1 MSLSGTDTPRTGG
14 AALLARLGGAG
25 ALVLLAVAALPVF
38 WLGFGAL
45 FAAWSTPEYSH
56 GPLIPLI
63 SLYLFLRERADMAP
77 GPEAPARIGPGLLLL
92 LAALAVGV
100 AGTLLRIPVI
110 VSYGLILWV
119 GAVLLIGYGWDR
131 GRRHWAPVVHLVFM
145 LPLPQFLYWKLT
157 LFLQGVSSEM
167 GVWFVALAGV
177 PVYLE
182 GHVIDLGVYRLQV
195 AEACSGLRYLFPILS
210 FSYLIALLYRGP
222 YWHRVLIFLAAAP
235 LTVVMNAVRIGIIG
249 VLVDRYGIGHAE
261 GFLHAFEGWVIFL
274 VCVVILMAFAA
285 LLQRFAPTPRPLV
298 EAIDLR
304 FDGLAR
310 EAAAITRIGRPAA
323 LRLGIAAVVALGVA
337 VAVLAVPRPEP
348 VAVDREPFAL
358 FPRALGEWRGVHHP
372 LEAEVADVLGASDYL
387 NATYLATGGQAVHLF
402 MAFYERQTDG
412 AGIHSPEVCLPAG
425 GWEVAAL
432 ARHEVAV
439 PGHAGFAVNRAVIER
454 GMERQLVYYWFEQRG
469 ARMTNDFAVKFA
481 LVRDGLMTGR
491 TDGALVRLVT
501 PIAPGEDIARAEAR
515 LEAVMS
521 GLLPALPAF
530 VPGA

>member
-1 MSLSGTDTPRTGG
+1 MSLSGTDTPRPG
-14 AALLARLGGAG
+14 AALARLGGAG
-25 ALVLLAVAALPVF
+25 ALLLLTVAALPVF

-63 SLYLFLRERADMAP
+63 SLYLFLRERADQPP
-77 GPEAPARIGPGLLLL
+77 GSQAPARIGPGLLLL

-100 AGTLLRIPVI
+100 AGTVLRIPVI

-119 GAVLLIGYGWDR
+119 GAVVLIGFGWDR

-167 GVWFVALAGV
+167 GVWIVALAGV

-210 FSYLIALLYRGP
+210 FSYLVALLYRGP
-222 YWHRVLIFLAAAP
+222 YWHRVLIFVAAAP
-235 LTVVMNAVRIGIIG
+235 LTVVMNAVRIGVIG
-249 VLVDRYGIGHAE
+249 VLVDRFGIGHAE
-261 GFLHAFEGWVIFL
+261 GFLHVFEGWVIFL
-274 VCVVILMAFAA
+274 VCVAILLALAA
-285 LLQRFAPTPRPLV
+285 VLQRLAPTSRPLA
-298 EAIDLR
+298 EALDLR
-304 FDGLAR
+304 FDGLGR
-310 EAAAITRIGRPAA
+310 EAAAIARIGAPAA
-323 LRLGIAAVVALGVA
+323 ARLGIGALVALAVV

-358 FPRALGEWRGVHHP
+358 FPRALGDWRGVHHP
-372 LEAEVADVLGASDYL
+372 LEVEVAEVLGASDYL

-402 MAFYERQTDG
+402 VAFYDRQTDG

-425 GWEVAAL
+425 GWEVSAL
-432 ARHEVAV
+432 ARHQMTL
-439 PGHAGFAVNRAVIER
+439 PGQPAFAVNRAVIDR
-454 GMERQLVYYWFEQRG
+454 GMERQLVFYWFEQRG

-481 LVRDGLMTGR
+481 LVRDGLLTGR

-515 LEAVMS
+515 LTAFLSV
-521 GLLPALPAF
+521 LLPELPPF
-530 VPGA
+530 VPGG